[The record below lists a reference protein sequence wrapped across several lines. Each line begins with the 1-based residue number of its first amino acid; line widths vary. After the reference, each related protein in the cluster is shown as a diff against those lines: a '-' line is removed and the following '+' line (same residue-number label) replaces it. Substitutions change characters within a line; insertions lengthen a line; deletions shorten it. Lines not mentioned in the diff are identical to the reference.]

1 MGKTK
6 DEVVHD
12 LAMACVN
19 GVITFKAVQEAKDEY
34 AIVNGSDFA
43 LDAIMAY
50 KEAWDMI
57 YPQIDVKDE

>member
-19 GVITFKAVQEAKDEY
+19 GVVTFKAMQEANDKY
-34 AIVNGSDFA
+34 GSVSGGDFA
-43 LDAIMAY
+43 IDAILAY
-50 KEAWDMI
+50 KEAWAMI
-57 YPQIDVKDE
+57 YPQIDIKDK